1 MTENKS
7 MLDQGNSI
15 TQEGDEELQALNI
28 TKNVGITQGDLIRPK
43 TPDYEET
50 KMDGINK
57 GKQRPLT
64 SIITKGKSNM
74 ARKSVQIDES

>member
-1 MTENKS
+1 

-15 TQEGDEELQALNI
+15 TQEGDEDLQALSL
-28 TKNVGITQGDLIRPK
+28 TQNVTPDLIRPK

-74 ARKSVQIDES
+74 ARKSVQI